1 MEDFLHFAET
11 NFFDWL
17 KTSFSWEV
25 LSLATF
31 GKSRLI
37 EISTFSLFFF
47 SNSKCMQFAWQV
59 QKPMCQWIDLKTL
72 CERNS
77 MLVGKASRHRIRPD
91 KGHSSRPYRS
101 VILEKT
107 ARCLI
112 DFYNCINQIPLTTK
126 NGEKKLVIVDALL
139 NGVPFDWSCLVNLFV

>member
-1 MEDFLHFAET
+1 MGDFLHFAET

-37 EISTFSLFFF
+37 EISTISLFFF
-47 SNSKCMQFAWQV
+47 FKFKMYAIWQV

-77 MLVGKASRHRIRPD
+77 MLVGKGSWHRIRPD
-91 KGHSSRPYRS
+91 KGHLSRPYRS
-101 VILEKT
+101 VMLEKT

-112 DFYNCINQIPLTTK
+112 DFYNCINQIPLITK

-139 NGVPFDWSCLVNLFV
+139 NGVPFDWSFLVNLFV